1 MSFGI
6 RALALAARRL
16 DAVAKRRREPAG
28 HPGQISVR
36 GWRELAWTALRCT
49 LRHRAPSTAAAAT
62 FYGFLAFA
70 PTVAAFGC
78 MYGLLSTPG
87 RLRHRLE
94 SFSDLAPAGVLNVVQ
109 GQALRF
115 AAGPRDHL
123 AGAALGFALVAL
135 FGATSALRA
144 LLHGLNTAYGV
155 HETRPWWMGRLL
167 CLGFAAGM
175 GAMATAVLWLVLKS
189 VDMTDGR
196 VGPVVVVVLLLR
208 WSLVF
213 LGFMAALA
221 VLYRYGPA
229 RPRSRW
235 RWVTPGSALA
245 AAAGLT
251 TSAGVTL
258 YLARFA
264 DYERTYG
271 GLGSVLGLMTW
282 LWMLATVVL
291 AGAELNRAME
301 EKTSRDTGIT
311 GRESP

>member
-1 MSFGI
+1 MTLGLRS
-6 RALALAARRL
+6 LAQAARRL
-16 DAVAKRRREPAG
+16 DAAVRRVEAAG
-28 HPGQISVR
+28 HPGQISAR
-36 GWRELAWTALRCT
+36 GWRELIWTALRCT

-62 FYGFLAFA
+62 YYGFLAFV

-78 MYGLLSTPG
+78 VYGLLSSPE
-87 RLRHRLE
+87 RLRHRLD
-94 SFSDLAPAGVLNVVQ
+94 SFSDLAPAGVLHVVQ

-115 AAGPRDHL
+115 ASGPREHL
-123 AGAALGFALVAL
+123 AGAAVGFLVVAL

-155 HETRPWWMGRLL
+155 QETRPWWKGRLL
-167 CLGFAAGM
+167 CLVFAAGV
-175 GAMATAVLWLVLKS
+175 GALGSAVLWLVLKS
-189 VDMTDGR
+189 VDATEGE
-196 VGPVVVVVLLLR
+196 VGAVAAAVLVLR
-208 WSLVF
+208 WALVF

-221 VLYRYGPA
+221 VLYRYGPD

-245 AAAGLT
+245 AGAGLL

-258 YLARFA
+258 YLAHFA

-282 LWMLATVVL
+282 LWMLLTVVL

-301 EKTSRDTGIT
+301 DKTSHDTAVT
-311 GRESP
+311 GRATS